1 MTEFVFKSKPQ
12 IVVDNSNLLHQL
24 WHYNLSHIE
33 YNLENDLKQFNE
45 WIDKNYEDGK
55 WPIKFFINA
64 PLILAERE
72 YHVTGDRAILINEI
86 VRRKCKKYGWMV
98 LPYFDLTEAQMYD
111 SSREGMHPEGPV
123 VMELIRI
130 FFHMIHQYLQYSS

>member
-1 MTEFVFKSKPQ
+1 M
-12 IVVDNSNLLHQL
+12 DNSNLLHQL
-24 WHYNLSHIE
+24 WHYNISYIE
-33 YNLENDLKQFNE
+33 NNLENDLSLFNK
-45 WIDKNYEDGK
+45 WIDQNYGDDDDK

-72 YHVTGDRAILINEI
+72 YHVTGDRAIIINEI
-86 VRRKCKKYGWMV
+86 VKEKCNKYGWLI
-98 LPYFDLTEAQMYD
+98 LPYFDLSESQMYD

-130 FFHMIHQYLQYSS
+130 FFHMIFQYLQEY